1 MSDSTMTVDQLR
13 ERARLRPKGNH
24 FDEMTL
30 NQKFDHHWG
39 RTLTQADNVLFS
51 SLTLHYGPLY
61 LNEVYAR
68 QKGHD
73 GLVLNPYLVFLT
85 VFGMSVEDL
94 SESGGAFLGVD
105 DLTFHVPVY
114 PGETLTARSTVVA
127 LRESGSRAD
136 AGIATWHTEGF
147 NQDGVRVI
155 DFRRTNM
162 ISKRRD
168 QS

>member
-1 MSDSTMTVDQLR
+1 MPDHTMTVDELR
-13 ERARLRPKGNH
+13 QRARLRPKGNA
-24 FDEMTL
+24 FDDFEL
-30 NQKFDHHWG
+30 GQNFDHHWG
-39 RTLTQADNVLFS
+39 RTLTQADNVIFS

-73 GLVLNPYLVFLT
+73 GLVVNPYLVFLT

-94 SESGGAFLGVD
+94 SEAGGAFLGVD

-114 PGETLTARSTVVA
+114 PGQTLTARSTVVA
-127 LRESGSRAD
+127 LRESGSRGD

-147 NQDGVRVI
+147 NEDGVRVI
-155 DFRRTNM
+155 DFRRTN
-162 ISKRRD
+162 IINKRKG

>member
-1 MSDSTMTVDQLR
+1 MSDRTMTVDELR
-13 ERARLRPKGNH
+13 SRARRRPKGNH
-24 FDEMTL
+24 FDDFKLDQE
-30 NQKFDHHWG
+30 FDHHWG
-39 RTLTQADNVLFS
+39 RTVTQADNVLFS

-73 GLVLNPYLVFLT
+73 GVVLNPYLVFLT
-85 VFGMSVEDL
+85 VFGLSVEDL
-94 SESGGAFLGVD
+94 SEAGGAFLGVD
-105 DLTFHVPVY
+105 ELTFHRAVY
-114 PGETLTARSTVVA
+114 PGETLTARSMVVA

-147 NQDGVRVI
+147 NQDGALVI

-162 ISKRRD
+162 INKRGD
-168 QS
+168 QG